1 LAAVRG
7 RLNVAFLEW
16 CWSPQLARSGAASVI
31 RRGSS
36 AAHAKLGP
44 RADRSG
50 VGAFPAPQIELAAI

>member
-1 LAAVRG
+1 V
-7 RLNVAFLEW
+7 FLE
-16 CWSPQLARSGAASVI
+16 PAQRRLLARSGAASVI

-36 AAHAKLGP
+36 SADAKLGP